1 MDEDHGFEPG
11 QDEIGRTRQVPG
23 VQTEPVTEAV
33 DDRPDLELRPGVR
46 PADPGHDLG
55 SLGCGENVGHEEGF
69 VVSTGG
75 ASMSLSSLIAGR
87 FAGARKTT

>member
-1 MDEDHGFEPG
+1 MAGGFSIIDPELLVL
-11 QDEIGRTRQVPG
+11 GRQ

-75 ASMSLSSLIAGR
+75 ASMSLFSLIAGR
-87 FAGARKTT
+87 FAVARKTT